1 MTERED
7 HSVSLLGRLAVIL
20 RTTEEDE
27 ESRCVKEYCQRKE

>member
-20 RTTEEDE
+20 RTRNEDE
-27 ESRCVKEYCQRKE
+27 ESPFLLE